1 MSALP
6 LLRWTNRLPAH
17 VVNGITF
24 AIGIGAVELLFGSIA
39 DADAA
44 QLAVSGALCAGLA
57 DQPETPARSWRRV
70 LAAGAFGCTTAL
82 LICALSTYPLAIGAG
97 IVLVVLGATMIFVWG
112 PAAGPVSFAAVLSM
126 VFTMALPP
134 GQEPLRVAGW
144 NSMGAL
150 VYLCWSLAVN
160 VALQPRYRRLALAA
174 ALDATARL
182 LRTRSRLLEGTAQ
195 GGAESGL
202 LRDWIR
208 DEAALAERLQA
219 ARDLLFVAPDTLRA
233 RRATATLL
241 RAIELRDILLAS
253 RLDLDLLGEDDA
265 ARRVRTGLARQL
277 RQVADR
283 LDTAQRVLLDADPMP
298 APAQEPGTLA
308 SVFEDVSFPNDDPRA
323 RLLPALVNRV
333 HRLREDGI
341 AIDALVRGG
350 QENLPLS
357 PGELR
362 HFVTPEGWPLGALR
376 GHVSMESPVLRHA
389 LRASLAL
396 AAAYYVALALPW
408 ASHPQWLVLS
418 VAVVLRG
425 NLDQTLS
432 RRNARVLGTAL
443 GCLLVMLV
451 ARVPSSTALTLVFI
465 GAAGLAHGFAVER
478 YVVTAVAAT
487 VMALLQAHFVNPAAG
502 IPIAERLADTVLGA
516 MLAWGFS
523 FVLPSWERHGLPRSI
538 ARALQALHDYAQQA
552 LRKDAGSAL
561 AQRLARRRAYDALAT
576 VAAALQRCA
585 AEPARVRPPV
595 RELTMLL
602 DHAQR
607 LMAHLSMVRLTLART
622 SAELDRP
629 EAAAALQAADA
640 ALNAALTSS
649 APADPAPVEA
659 PGLELLPAEPPAQ
672 SILPWLLRRL
682 QVTVHDGNE
691 VARAARRVL
700 NGLDGWAA
708 AKR

>member
-1 MSALP
+1 M
-6 LLRWTNRLPAH
+6 
-17 VVNGITF
+17 
-24 AIGIGAVELLFGSIA
+24 GIGAVQLLFGGLT
-39 DADAA
+39 DRYAA
-44 QLAVSGALCAGLA
+44 QLAVSGALFAGLA
-57 DQPETPARSWRRV
+57 DQPETPGRSWSRV
-70 LAAGAFGCTTAL
+70 LAAATLGCISAL
-82 LICALSTYPLAIGAG
+82 LISSLSTHPLATGAAIML
-97 IVLVVLGATMIFVWG
+97 IVFGAMMTFAWG
-112 PAAGPVSFAAVLSM
+112 PRAGPVSFAAVLSI
-126 VFTMALPP
+126 VFTMALPA

-144 NSMGAL
+144 NALGAL

-160 VALQPRYRRLALAA
+160 VALQPRYRCLALAA

-182 LRTRSRLLEGTAQ
+182 LRARARMLEDTADDS
-195 GGAESGL
+195 AESGP

-219 ARDLLFVAPDTLRA
+219 ARDLLFVAPDTPPT

-265 ARRVRTGLARQL
+265 ARRIRTGLARQL
-277 RQVADR
+277 RRLADR
-283 LDTAQRVLLDADPMP
+283 LDAAQRVLLGADPKPEP
-298 APAQEPGTLA
+298 APEPDTPA
-308 SVFEDVSFPNDDPRA
+308 SGFDDVKFPDDDPRA
-323 RLLPALVNRV
+323 RLLPALTNRV
-333 HRLREDGI
+333 HRVREDGS

-357 PGELR
+357 STELR

-376 GHVSMESPVLRHA
+376 GHASIGSPVLRHA

-443 GCLLVMLV
+443 GCLLVLLV
-451 ARVPSSTALTLVFI
+451 ARVPSSTVLTLVFV

-478 YVVTAVAAT
+478 YLVTAVAAT
-487 VMALLQAHFVNPAAG
+487 VMALLQAHLVNPAAG
-502 IPIAERLADTVLGA
+502 IPITERLADTLLGA
-516 MLAWGFS
+516 TLAWGFS
-523 FVLPSWERHGLPRSI
+523 FVLPSWERHSLPRSI

-552 LRKDAGSAL
+552 LRKDAGSAVP
-561 AQRLARRRAYDALAT
+561 QRLARRRAYDALGT

-585 AEPARVRPPV
+585 VEPAHVRPPV
-595 RELTMLL
+595 RELAVLL

-607 LMAHLSMVRLTLART
+607 LMAHLSMVRLTLARS

-649 APADPAPVEA
+649 APVDSAPAEA

-672 SILPWLLRRL
+672 TILPWLLRRL

-691 VARAARRVL
+691 VARAARCVL
-700 NGLDGWAA
+700 NVLDG
-708 AKR
+708 